1 MLKGSIV
8 AIVTPFKKDKVDE
21 QTLKKLVRF
30 QIKNGTSAIL
40 PCGTTGESPT
50 LSHEEHDRVIEI
62 YIEAAEKKVPIL
74 AGTGS
79 NSTAEAIRLTKH
91 AAKAGADAVLS
102 VTPYYNKPTQEGLYL
117 HFKAIAD
124 SVNIPIVL
132 YNIPGRTS
140 RNIEPETMA
149 RLAKDC
155 KNIIGVKEAAGSL
168 EQMQTIKQICPKDFL
183 LFSGDDALTLPLLS
197 IGGVGVISVAAN
209 IIPADVAQMIT
220 AFEQGDIKT
229 AQKMHYKMLPLVKA
243 LFIETNPA
251 PVKEAME
258 LLGMCSADLRLPL
271 CGLSAKNKE
280 KLKDALKDYGLLK

>member
-62 YIEAAEKKVPIL
+62 CIEAAEKKVPIL

>member
-21 QTLKKLVRF
+21 QTLKKLVQF

-62 YIEAAEKKVPIL
+62 CIEAAEKKVPIL

-155 KNIIGVKEAAGSL
+155 KNIIGEKEAAGSL

-183 LFSGDDALTLPLLS
+183 LF
-197 IGGVGVISVAAN
+197 
-209 IIPADVAQMIT
+209 
-220 AFEQGDIKT
+220 
-229 AQKMHYKMLPLVKA
+229 
-243 LFIETNPA
+243 
-251 PVKEAME
+251 
-258 LLGMCSADLRLPL
+258 
-271 CGLSAKNKE
+271 
-280 KLKDALKDYGLLK
+280 